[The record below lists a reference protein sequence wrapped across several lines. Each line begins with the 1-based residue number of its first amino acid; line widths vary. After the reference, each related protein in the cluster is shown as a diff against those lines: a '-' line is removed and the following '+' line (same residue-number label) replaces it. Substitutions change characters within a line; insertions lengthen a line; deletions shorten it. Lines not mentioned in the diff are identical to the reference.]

1 MNKALELKNI
11 DIVYGKRPGRALP
24 LIDAGLSRDEILK
37 KTGNLVGVSD
47 ASLVV
52 GEGEIVVLMGLSGSG
67 KSTLLRAVNGLAPVT
82 RGDVV
87 VQTERGPVNPYRD
100 GGRALRSLRN
110 RSVAMVFQQFAL
122 LPWCSVAENVGFGL
136 ELAGVA
142 RKEKR
147 ERIEEQLALVGLSD
161 WADQPVHALSGGMQ
175 QRVGLARALATGAPI
190 LLMDEPFSALDPLI
204 RAHLQDELLSLQARL
219 KKTILFVSHDLDEA
233 IKLGNRIAIMHAGRI
248 IQTGTAREIVRRPAS
263 GYVAD
268 FVAHAN
274 RFAFLTAEDIMQPVT
289 DRANLDVRISATVK
303 PGTSASA
310 LLRALCERPGT
321 IGVIDRGRIAGTIT
335 EQDLMIHLAAARP
348 NETGEE
354 ATR

>member
-1 MNKALELKNI
+1 MNKALELRNI

-82 RGDVV
+82 RGDVEV
-87 VQTERGPVNPYRD
+87 YTEQGPVNPYKD
-100 GGRALRSLRN
+100 GGRALRALRN

-122 LPWCSVAENVGFGL
+122 LPWRSVAENVGFGL
-136 ELAGVA
+136 ELAGIA
-142 RKEKR
+142 KKEKR
-147 ERIEEQLALVGLSD
+147 ERIEEQLALVGLAE
-161 WADQPVHALSGGMQ
+161 WADQPVDALSGGMQ

-204 RAHLQDELLSLQARL
+204 RAHLQDELLSLQERL

-263 GYVAD
+263 SYVAD

-289 DRANLDVRISATVK
+289 DRASLDVRISATVK
-303 PGTSASA
+303 PGTSAA
-310 LLRALCERPGT
+310 VLLRALCERPGT

-335 EQDLMIHLAAARP
+335 EQDMMIHLAAARP
-348 NETGEE
+348 NETEKE
-354 ATR
+354 TNR